1 MANMNDVDVVD
12 LGTLWRHVQQR
23 KLVAFVVCG
32 MVLLFA
38 SLYALLAPSFYQST
52 TKIVYQSA
60 AKSTGSLA
68 SLAAL
73 AGVSMGSGGDDASAY
88 LGDIVRS
95 ADLMKMV
102 LDRKWR
108 VSEALPDTA
117 TPITLEALWEIE
129 SDTTAPNWQ
138 ARRRAGLLK
147 RLSDGGYISF
157 AQDKKSGVIA
167 LTTEFEDPRLAYD
180 VNVFV
185 YQELNNILV
194 NKMSFKASANRK
206 FIEGRLA
213 EVREDLRRSE
223 NNLRIYRDRN
233 RLRLDPGDVL
243 EDGRLQRDVLINQE
257 VMIQLQKQYEMA
269 KIEEAKDLPVLDIID
284 SPQMPVEKS
293 KPQRRKI
300 ALVGL
305 VAGLFLG
312 VLAALG
318 YDLWLERRRKSPPL

>member
-1 MANMNDVDVVD
+1 MNDIDKMLYWGSKVRRHWILFIGVFLSVVS
-12 LGTLWRHVQQR
+12 LT
-23 KLVAFVVCG
+23 VVN
-32 MVLLFA
+32 
-38 SLYALLAPSFYQST
+38 ALLAQPYYRST
-52 TKIVYQSA
+52 TKIVYQSS

-95 ADLMKMV
+95 TDLMKTV
-102 LDRKWR
+102 LDHKWR
-108 VSEALPDTA
+108 VSEALPDTL

-206 FIEGRLA
+206 FIEGRLG

-233 RLRLDPGDVL
+233 RLRIDPGDVL

-257 VMIQLQKQYEMA
+257 VMIQLQKQFEMA

-318 YDLWLERRRKSPPL
+318 YDLWLERRRKPSST